1 MRLHRRRLV
10 AASRFLGNS
19 RTPINN
25 GLLIS
30 VGPATSYNM
39 THRLPATSES
49 DRQRTSSLLPKDLPD
64 RPRAFK
70 RLADERH
77 PRLRRA
83 LPEAVFDQLS
93 REREA
98 GAPHQYTTS
107 ELRAV
112 VRHVSTLPP
121 PSTALPTIDWDA
133 VEQAKLAAHD
143 DRQHFQAQRD
153 QARARQN
160 AHASASSSRSL
171 ADRLT
176 AAPTYTPIAPKPV
189 TIDFSRYTAADLAR
203 IFAPKFAATLK
214 RFNVLESLDCPD
226 VLTDDINAVFKLRDR
241 LAHLDRTLKDV
252 SRVISIEEWNRWDSG
267 LKQIGGIS
275 FKGLRRNRV
284 QIFKALRAVWVNGY
298 FD

>member
-1 MRLHRRRLV
+1 
-10 AASRFLGNS
+10 
-19 RTPINN
+19 
-25 GLLIS
+25 
-30 VGPATSYNM
+30 M
-39 THRLPATSES
+39 THQPPSISES
-49 DRQRTSSLLPKDLPD
+49 DRQRTSYPRRPDNVIRYDTPALASPPKSPKNASSRRSTVAYVTPVPKDLPD

-77 PRLRRA
+77 PRLQRA

-98 GAPHQYTTS
+98 GAPHQYTTT

-143 DRQHFQAQRD
+143 DRQHFQAQRN
-153 QARARQN
+153 QANARRN
-160 AHASASSSRSL
+160 AHASASSSRPL
-171 ADRLT
+171 ADRLA
-176 AAPTYTPIAPKPV
+176 AAPTYTPIAPKPI
-189 TIDFSRYTAADLAR
+189 TINFSCYSAADLAR

-214 RFNVLESLDCPD
+214 RFNVLETLDCPD
-226 VLTDDINAVFKLRDR
+226 VLTDNISAAFKLRDR

-284 QIFKALRAVWVNGY
+284 QVFKSLRAVWVNGP

>member
-1 MRLHRRRLV
+1 MTHWPHL
-10 AASRFLGNS
+10 SSN
-19 RTPINN
+19 PIGN
-25 GLLIS
+25 GLPIP
-30 VGPATSYNM
+30 VGPTTSYV
-39 THRLPATSES
+39 
-49 DRQRTSSLLPKDLPD
+49 PKDLPD

-77 PRLRRA
+77 PRLRRM

-98 GAPHQYTTS
+98 GAPHQYTTT

-121 PSTALPTIDWDA
+121 P
-133 VEQAKLAAHD
+133 
-143 DRQHFQAQRD
+143 
-153 QARARQN
+153 QN
-160 AHASASSSRSL
+160 VHASTSSSRSL
-171 ADRLT
+171 ADRLI
-176 AAPTYTPIAPKPV
+176 AAPTYTSIALKPV
-189 TIDFSRYTAADLAR
+189 TIDFSRYTAADLAC

-214 RFNVLESLDCPD
+214 RFNVLESLNCPD
-226 VLTDDINAVFKLRDR
+226 VLTDDINAVFKLRDL
-241 LAHLDRTLKDV
+241 LAHLDCTLKDV

-284 QIFKALRAVWVNGY
+284 QIFKALHAVWVNGY

>member
-1 MRLHRRRLV
+1 LRAPGLFPPIQCPVHSFKKVYSYRLK
-10 AASRFLGNS
+10 
-19 RTPINN
+19 
-25 GLLIS
+25 
-30 VGPATSYNM
+30 M
-39 THRLPATSES
+39 
-49 DRQRTSSLLPKDLPD
+49 PKDLPD

-171 ADRLT
+171 ADRIT

-214 RFNVLESLDCPD
+214 RFNVLETLDCPD

-252 SRVISIEEWNRWDSG
+252 SRVISVEEWNRWDSG

-298 FD
+298 FN